1 MEITLSDIQA
11 QQAAAASMTADM
23 WAEIDARDAARD
35 AEERA
40 YLSGR
45 STTRRPRV
53 ATPQEIAELM
63 AGGAR

>member
-11 QQAAAASMTADM
+11 QQAAAAAMTAEM

-35 AEERA
+35 AAERA

-45 STTRRPRV
+45 PAPRRPRV
-53 ATPQEIAELM
+53 ATPEEIAELM